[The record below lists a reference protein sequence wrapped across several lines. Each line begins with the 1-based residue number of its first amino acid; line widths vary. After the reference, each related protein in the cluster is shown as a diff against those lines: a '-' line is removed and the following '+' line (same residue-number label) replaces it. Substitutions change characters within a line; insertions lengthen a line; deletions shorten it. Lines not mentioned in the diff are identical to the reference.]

1 MKYKF
6 VGYQSQFRLQAIQSF
21 VNCKTMEDMFKAK
34 YCMHDFMSSKS
45 RLIDLIKPEK
55 QIQGRSWPNPI
66 YGGIETPNFKVKLIL

>member
-1 MKYKF
+1 
-6 VGYQSQFRLQAIQSF
+6 
-21 VNCKTMEDMFKAK
+21 MEDMFKAK